1 MKVRVLFAAGADGGH
16 DCPLA
21 VVVTP
26 SDEYAELLAYSFNR
40 SSFNRSS
47 PRQGRRRSRVSG
59 RSAGHR
65 R

>member
-1 MKVRVLFAAGADGGH
+1 MKVRVLFAAVADGGH

-40 SSFNRSS
+40 SS

>member
-1 MKVRVLFAAGADGGH
+1 MKVRVLFAAAADGGR

-40 SSFNRSS
+40 SSS
-47 PRQGRRRSRVSG
+47 RQGRRRSRAPG
-59 RSAGHR
+59 QRSAGHR

>member
-26 SDEYAELLAYSFNR
+26 SDEYAELLAYSFNW
-40 SSFNRSS
+40 SSL
-47 PRQGRRRSRVSG
+47 RQGRRRSRVSG